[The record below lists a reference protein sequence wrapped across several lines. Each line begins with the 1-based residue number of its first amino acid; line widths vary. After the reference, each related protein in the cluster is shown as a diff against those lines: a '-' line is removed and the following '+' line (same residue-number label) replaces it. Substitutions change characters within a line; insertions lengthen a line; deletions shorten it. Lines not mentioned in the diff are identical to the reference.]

1 MYEVRSKIDANS
13 SSSSV
18 EGPTKAQEGSF
29 ERPES
34 NKQAEISKPPR
45 VFLWRPYRKTWKR
58 YTFSDPLPLPIMV
71 L

>member
-34 NKQAEISKPPR
+34 KQTS
-45 VFLWRPYRKTWKR
+45 
-58 YTFSDPLPLPIMV
+58 
-71 L
+71 